1 MELVVEIPVPMLIV
15 PVTLIITVGIL
26 LGLAI
31 V

>member
-1 MELVVEIPVPMLIV
+1 MKMVVEIPGPMLIV
-15 PVTLIITVGIL
+15 PVTLIVVVGIL